1 MKEPRNG
8 GYLSS
13 FGWLNV
19 TQFLGALNDNIF
31 KLFLIYFLIVTHGK
45 QEAGTA
51 VATGHTVFVIPF
63 LLFSALAGVMADR
76 VSKRNVIVWTK
87 IAEVAV
93 MTLAVISFMLNAEL
107 GLYAALFL
115 MSTQSAFFGPSK
127 YGIMPE
133 LVEREELSRSNALLQ
148 AFTFLAVI
156 LGTVLAPFLSRATGE
171 NYTVATLVC
180 LAIAIV
186 GTLTSMRIERTPAVG
201 SNQKASLF
209 FVRDI
214 WRTLWSIRKD
224 RYLLLAVIASAYF
237 LLIGAFFQLNM
248 IPYAIEEL
256 GLSKETGSY
265 LFLFAAIGIGLGSLL
280 AGRWSGRNVE
290 LGVVPIGALG
300 LTISAVALGFHKP
313 HTAYVA
319 GALFLVGV
327 SSGLFIVPIN
337 AWIQFRCPR
346 EKLGEVLG
354 ASGWLSWVGAL
365 LAAGM
370 VYLFSKLLGLSA
382 RTGFLICGVMTLILT
397 IITLKI
403 LPDFLVRFLSVL
415 VARIVYRL
423 RIIGAENIPIE
434 GPALLVCNHVS
445 WMDAILLSAT
455 QQRRIRFLALRQIY
469 EKPALHWLMK
479 LMGVIPISPTDRPKQ
494 LIAAFRAARTAMDE
508 GYLVCIFGEGAITRT
523 GNLLAFRSGFERIV
537 KDTTYPIIPVY
548 LGGAWG
554 SIFSYYN
561 GKPLSHLP
569 LSFPYPVTIL
579 FGKPMPANSH
589 AGDIRQA
596 VMELSCEYFNDRKP
610 LRRPLAEEFVK
621 VARENWSRQAIADT
635 TGKKLSFGYTLTSAV
650 ALAELLRT
658 RLYDQE
664 KIGLLLPPSV
674 GAVIANLAVGILGKI
689 PVNLNYTA
697 SEAAFESA
705 IRQCGIK
712 TVLTSRIFLAKL
724 KTLPAPEG
732 SAYLEDLMKEIDDKA
747 KKRAWLKARFIPEK
761 RLVAS
766 DNFNADHIATIIF
779 SSGSTGEPK
788 GVMLSHHNIESN
800 IEALRMIFN
809 PSPED
814 VVCGVLPFFHSFG
827 FTASLWFPLLSGFS
841 AVYHAN
847 PLDGVKVAEVV
858 REYKATTLYATPT
871 FLTLYIRKAKPED
884 FASLR
889 YVVVGAEKL
898 KTRLADAF
906 EKKFGIRPLEGYGA
920 TELAPVATLNIKDAD
935 IGGVHQ
941 VGAKEGSVGHPLP
954 GIAIKIV
961 DPDTLKSVPPGT
973 EGLMLI
979 KGPNVMLGYLN
990 HPEKTKE
997 ILKDGWYNTGDIAVM
1012 DQDGFVRITDR
1023 LSRFSKIAGEMIP
1036 HIAIEDALHQALEKT
1051 EQVLAVT
1058 SVPDEKKGEKL
1069 VVLYTEAAGT
1079 PEQLQEIMEKSDLP
1093 NLWKPARDAYLKI
1106 DALPLLGSGKLDLKK
1121 LKSIAQE
1128 QLES

>member
-1 MKEPRNG
+1 MKTQKDN

-45 QEAGTA
+45 EAAGTA
-51 VATGHTVFVIPF
+51 VATGHTIFVIPF
-63 LLFSALAGVMADR
+63 LLFSAFAGVMADR
-76 VSKRNVIVWTK
+76 VSKRNIIVWTK
-87 IAEVAV
+87 IAEIAV
-93 MTLAVISFMLNAEL
+93 MALAIISFMLNAEF

-133 LVEREELSRSNALLQ
+133 LVKREELSKSNALLQ

-156 LGTVLAPFLSRATGE
+156 LGTVLAPFLSRATEE
-171 NYTVATLVC
+171 NYTVATLAC

-186 GTLTSMRIERTPAVG
+186 GTFTSMRIERTPAVG

-265 LFLFAAIGIGLGSLL
+265 LFLFAAIGIGLGALL

-313 HTAYVA
+313 HTAYVT

-327 SSGLFIVPIN
+327 SSGLFIVPVN

-382 RTGFLICGVMTLILT
+382 RTGFLICGVMTFILT
-397 IITLKI
+397 IITLKM

-423 RIIGAENIPIE
+423 RVIGAENIPLE

-445 WMDAILLSAT
+445 WMDAVLLSAT

-469 EKPALHWLMK
+469 EKPALHWIMK

-537 KDTTYPIIPVY
+537 KNTTYPIIPVY

-569 LSFPYPVTIL
+569 LSFPYPVTVL
-579 FGKPMPANSH
+579 FGKPMAANSH

-596 VMELSCEYFNDRKP
+596 VMELSCDYFNDRKS
-610 LRRPLAEEFVK
+610 LRRPLAEAFIK

-635 TGKKLSFGYTLTSAV
+635 TGKKLSFGYTLTSAI
-650 ALAELLRT
+650 ALAELLRI
-658 RLYDQE
+658 RLHDQE

-674 GAVIANLAVGILGKI
+674 GTVIANLAVGILGKI

-697 SEAAFESA
+697 SEEAFESA

-747 KKRAWLKARFIPEK
+747 KKRAWLKARFIPRK
-761 RLVAS
+761 RLVKS
-766 DNFNADHIATIIF
+766 GDFNADHVATIIF

-858 REYKATTLYATPT
+858 KEYKATTLYATPT

-954 GIAIKIV
+954 GVTVKIV
-961 DPDTLKSVPPGT
+961 DLDTLEPIPPGT

-997 ILKDGWYNTGDIAVM
+997 VLKDGWYNTGDIAVM

-1023 LSRFSKIAGEMIP
+1023 LSRFSKIAGEMVP
-1036 HIAIEDALHQALEKT
+1036 HIAIEEALHQALEKT

-1079 PEQLQEIMEKSDLP
+1079 LEQLQKIMEKCDLP
-1093 NLWKPARDAYLKI
+1093 NLWKPAHDAYLKI

-1121 LKSIAQE
+1121 LKTIARE